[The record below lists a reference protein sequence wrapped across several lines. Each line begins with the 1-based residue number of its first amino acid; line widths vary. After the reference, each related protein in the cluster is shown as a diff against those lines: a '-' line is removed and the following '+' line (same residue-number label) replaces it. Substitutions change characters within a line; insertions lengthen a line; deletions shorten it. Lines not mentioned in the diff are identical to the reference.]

1 MLFNNACGED
11 FNLKAGREPEPAKPE
26 ITAYHVHI
34 YFEKGKDS
42 EKNAADTAKTLGEKF
57 PGAVLDAHRVGRV
70 GPHTEL
76 NIGVTI
82 TPESFGEIVGF
93 LQMNNKG
100 LSILIHPRTGDE
112 LVDHG
117 DAALWLG
124 KPVPFN
130 QKFFDQ
136 FRAPK
141 AKGPALH

>member
-1 MLFNNACGED
+1 MLFNNACGDD
-11 FNLKAGREPEPAKPE
+11 FNLKAGREAPKPE
-26 ITAYHVHI
+26 VTAYHVHI
-34 YFEKGKDS
+34 YFEKGAES
-42 EKNAADTAKTLGEKF
+42 EKNAVETAQTLAEKF

-70 GPHTEL
+70 GPHTEP

-82 TPESFGEIVGF
+82 TPESFGEVVGF

-136 FRAPK
+136 FRAKPPK
-141 AKGPALH
+141 APAPH